1 MPATTVVP
9 DRTSSPSDLG
19 IASASPVRFDS
30 SISRPEVDS
39 MVPSAGT

>member
-9 DRTSSPSDLG
+9 ERTSSPSDLG

-30 SISRPEVDS
+30 SISSPEVDS
-39 MVPSAGT
+39 IVPSAGT